1 MVLLELRLLQ
11 MMNHSTAV
19 RTKKRTIEAITTD
32 MNILVRIFAHPA
44 KQRRGVAE
52 PNYAL

>member
-1 MVLLELRLLQ
+1 
-11 MMNHSTAV
+11 
-19 RTKKRTIEAITTD
+19 